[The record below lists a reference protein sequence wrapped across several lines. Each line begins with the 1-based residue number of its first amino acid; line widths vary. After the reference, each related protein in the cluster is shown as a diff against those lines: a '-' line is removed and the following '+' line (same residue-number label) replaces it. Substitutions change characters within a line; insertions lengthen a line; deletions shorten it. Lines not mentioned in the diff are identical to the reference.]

1 MDLTVLYWILIATML
16 VGVAGAVLPGIPGP
30 SLILVAILVWCIA
43 TNFAIALWPLVFI
56 FIALILS
63 AGVEWFAAY
72 WGARQVGASS
82 WAQFGAI
89 LGMVVGFLGLL
100 PALPLGGP
108 LLGILFG
115 AVAGAFLGEYL
126 YRGKLETKPRLEQAL
141 KVSVAVAVGSIIGN
155 LLEVILAVAAIALF
169 VWSTWPVVFAPLGVS

>member
-1 MDLTVLYWILIATML
+1 MDLAVLYWILIATML

-30 SLILVAILVWCIA
+30 SLILVAILVWCVA
-43 TNFAIALWPLVFI
+43 TNFAIALWPLIFI

-72 WGARQVGASS
+72 WGARQVGASN

-89 LGMVVGFLGLL
+89 LGMVLGFLGLL

-115 AVAGAFLGEYL
+115 SVLGSFAGEFL
-126 YRGKLETKPRLEQAL
+126 YRGQLALKPRLEQSL
-141 KVSVAVAVGSIIGN
+141 KVSVAVALGSIVGN
-155 LLEVILAVAAIALF
+155 LLEVLLAIAAVALF
-169 VWSTWPVVFAPLGVS
+169 VWNTWPMAFGGWV

>member
-16 VGVAGAVLPGIPGP
+16 VGVAGAILPGIPGP
-30 SLILVAILVWCIA
+30 SLILVAILVWCVA
-43 TNFAIALWPLVFI
+43 TNFAIAIWPLILI

-72 WGARQVGASS
+72 WGARQVGASH
-82 WAQFGAI
+82 WAQFGSI
-89 LGMVVGFLGLL
+89 VGMVLGFLGLL

-115 AVAGAFLGEYL
+115 AVAGAFLGEYF
-126 YRGKLETKPRLEQAL
+126 YRGQLAFKPRLEQAL
-141 KVSVAVAVGSIIGN
+141 KVSVAVAVGSIVGN
-155 LLEVILAVAAIALF
+155 LLEVILAIAAVALF
-169 VWSTWPVVFAPLGVS
+169 IWNTWPVAFGSFGLT